1 MDILDILITEF
12 KKKIKITVIYKVII
26 IQQYGIT

>member
-12 KKKIKITVIYKVII
+12 KKKIKITVIYKVLI